1 MRVVKPVGVD
11 GYVGELTHI
20 VESVA
25 SGKPPTVVTVK
36 DGLSA
41 VEICE
46 AEEKSIQ
53 LGQPVK
59 L

>member
-1 MRVVKPVGVD
+1 M
-11 GYVGELTHI
+11 I
-20 VESVA
+20 QA
-25 SGKPPTVVTVK
+25 IQAGKPPTVVTAQ

-46 AEEKSIQ
+46 AEEKSIKT
-53 LGQPVK
+53 GQVVP